1 MLNLHIVWIPKYRRS
16 ILNGYQDEMK
26 DILKSIAQKK
36 QWEILAV
43 EVMPDHVHLFVELD
57 PRVPLHQFI
66 KALKGRS
73 SRILREEFPWLKS
86 RIPSLWTRSYFCCTI
101 GHISEDTI
109 RRYIEEQ
116 KHA

>member
-43 EVMPDHVHLFVELD
+43 ESN
-57 PRVPLHQFI
+57 
-66 KALKGRS
+66 AGS
-73 SRILREEFPWLKS
+73 C
-86 RIPSLWTRSYFCCTI
+86 PSFCFRTANHCTV
-101 GHISEDTI
+101 
-109 RRYIEEQ
+109 
-116 KHA
+116 

>member
-43 EVMPDHVHLFVELD
+43 EVMPDHVHLFVSS
-57 PRVPLHQFI
+57 HFI
-66 KALKGRS
+66 
-73 SRILREEFPWLKS
+73 
-86 RIPSLWTRSYFCCTI
+86 
-101 GHISEDTI
+101 
-109 RRYIEEQ
+109 Q
-116 KHA
+116 

>member
-43 EVMPDHVHLFVELD
+43 EQFTLGAILFC
-57 PRVPLHQFI
+57 
-66 KALKGRS
+66 G
-73 SRILREEFPWLKS
+73 LR
-86 RIPSLWTRSYFCCTI
+86 
-101 GHISEDTI
+101 
-109 RRYIEEQ
+109 RRGLFRN
-116 KHA
+116 H